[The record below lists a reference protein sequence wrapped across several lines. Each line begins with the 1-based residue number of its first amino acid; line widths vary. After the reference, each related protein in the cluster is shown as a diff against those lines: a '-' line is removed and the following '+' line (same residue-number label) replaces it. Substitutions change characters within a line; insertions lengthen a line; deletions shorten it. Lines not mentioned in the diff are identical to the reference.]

1 MTRYVLGVDGGGTKT
16 DAVIADENGVAIA
29 TASNGGANWER
40 MGIEKA
46 LTSLEEVIRNAATAA
61 SIQTSQIESA
71 SFAIAGIDW
80 PDDVKLYLPITDR
93 LGITNFQF
101 MNDSF
106 AALYAGAG
114 KLEGIVSIA
123 GTGGKTAGIYAG
135 KEAQTMGMELGEGGG
150 AGQLVGLALEYIA
163 MQHHQSAEPSALYQ
177 LIPTLMNMEPG
188 TPFFQAVA
196 RSGLRLNESLA
207 PEIFKLTATSDPGAM
222 YAVTRTAAQ
231 HANDVIGIA
240 KQLGISNESITI
252 VRAGG
257 LHTADNEAFDAEFE
271 NVVLGSLTNASLK
284 VLAEAPVIGAVQSAI
299 GGLND

>member
-135 KEAQTMGMELGEGGG
+135 KEL
-150 AGQLVGLALEYIA
+150 
-163 MQHHQSAEPSALYQ
+163 S
-177 LIPTLMNMEPG
+177 LIH
-188 TPFFQAVA
+188 
-196 RSGLRLNESLA
+196 
-207 PEIFKLTATSDPGAM
+207 I
-222 YAVTRTAAQ
+222 
-231 HANDVIGIA
+231 
-240 KQLGISNESITI
+240 
-252 VRAGG
+252 
-257 LHTADNEAFDAEFE
+257 
-271 NVVLGSLTNASLK
+271 
-284 VLAEAPVIGAVQSAI
+284 
-299 GGLND
+299 

>member
-16 DAVIADENGVAIA
+16 DAVIADEHGAVIA

-46 LTSLEEVIRNAATAA
+46 LTSLEEVIRNAANSAG
-61 SIQTSQIESA
+61 IQTSHIESA

-80 PDDVKLYLPITDR
+80 PDDVALYLPLTER
-93 LGITNFQF
+93 LGISNFEIT
-101 MNDSF
+101 NDSF
-106 AALYAGAG
+106 AALFAGAG

-163 MQHHQSAEPSALYQ
+163 MQHHQSAESSALYE
-177 LIPTLMNMEPG
+177 LIPTLMNKKPG

-207 PEIFKLTATSDPGAM
+207 PEIFKLADIGDPGAL
-222 YAVTRTAAQ
+222 YAVMRTAEQ
-231 HANDVIGIA
+231 HAKDVIGIA
-240 KQLGISNESITI
+240 KQLGITSESITV

-257 LHTADNEAFDAEFE
+257 LHTAGNKAFDEAFEKTVSSA
-271 NVVLGSLTNASLK
+271 LPGASLK
-284 VLAEAPVIGAVQSAI
+284 VLEAAPVMGAVKSAI
-299 GGLND
+299 GGLNG